1 MALITTSE
9 IIKTT
14 PIIFG
19 QPSSSTIKNA
29 VASSALDNLI
39 RWLFCNSF
47 ASLHLAFLKKLL
59 KLLTFFEYSNSGGLD
74 STKCVRLYKSDTFR
88 KLRSLATSVGS
99 WFSHVLIYILLSWT
113 ILNLPLI

>member
-29 VASSALDNLI
+29 VASSALDSLI

-47 ASLHLAFLKKLL
+47 ASLHLAFLKS
-59 KLLTFFEYSNSGGLD
+59 F
-74 STKCVRLYKSDTFR
+74 
-88 KLRSLATSVGS
+88 
-99 WFSHVLIYILLSWT
+99 
-113 ILNLPLI
+113 